1 MEFSKYINDL
11 KKAKIEFYFNL
22 TGGLSLAPV
31 LEITFL
37 WPFKPGK
44 FFSPLYEISWGF
56 AVVWDDIFSIE
67 RDICIYYRKGY
78 IRWPR

>member
-1 MEFSKYINDL
+1 MEFSKYISDL

-44 FFSPLYEISWGF
+44 FFSPLYEIS
-56 AVVWDDIFSIE
+56 
-67 RDICIYYRKGY
+67 
-78 IRWPR
+78 